1 MTMSN
6 TPTKLSPRLPIRYRL
21 FRRFLMVAG
30 GVLFRVRV
38 VGKENIPTGNYIVVG
53 NHLNWIDPFL
63 LMIAL
68 PAEPR
73 LYFIGARQIAN
84 RRWKTWLMENF
95 DGMIPVERGA
105 GWVGKDIFSKPLQV
119 LTSGA
124 ALGLFPEG
132 NVGHNEGQL
141 EPLQKGIGHFL
152 LHAEGDYPV
161 LPIALSGVKELYWRK
176 PLTVTIGKPF
186 HAHVEGANQHAAV
199 ENSTRQVANALRAVI
214 PPYEE
219 PLVAHKYMRFLTNLL
234 G

>member
-1 MTMSN
+1 M
-6 TPTKLSPRLPIRYRL
+6 PIRYRL
-21 FRRFLMVAG
+21 FRWFLMLSG
-30 GVLFRVRV
+30 SVLFRVKVAGRD
-38 VGKENIPTGNYIVVG
+38 NIPVGNYVVVG

-73 LYFIGARQIAN
+73 LYFIGARQIVN
-84 RRWKTWLMENF
+84 RRWKGWLMENY

-105 GWVGKDIFSKPLQV
+105 GWVGKDIFLKPLKV
-119 LTSGA
+119 LESGA

-132 NVGHNEGQL
+132 NVGHEEGKL

-152 LHAEGDYPV
+152 LHAPKAYPV
-161 LPIALSGVKELYWRK
+161 LPVALSGVMELYWRK

-186 HAHVEGANQHAAV
+186 HVRAEGANRHAAV
-199 ENSTRQVANALRAVI
+199 ENATLQVANALRLVI

-219 PLVAHKYMRFLTNLL
+219 PVVAHKRMRFLTNLL
-234 G
+234 DR